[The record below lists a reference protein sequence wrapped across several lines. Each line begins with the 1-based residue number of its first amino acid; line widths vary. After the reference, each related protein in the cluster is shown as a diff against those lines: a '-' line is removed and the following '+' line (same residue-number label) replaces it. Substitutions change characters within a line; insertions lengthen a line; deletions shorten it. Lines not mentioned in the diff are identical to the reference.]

1 MGFGTINNRNIGMG
15 IATADAFTSYFNSR
29 AEAEA
34 QADQIIAQAKQAIK
48 SMNYTLQNYDLERK
62 DAYDQAVTQL
72 GAIRLQARGLE
83 ASVAN
88 ATAEQQGDSK
98 TAKLLNRTIKAEGLR
113 TMTQTKQNYQRK
125 SNEIDINK
133 EQSYLSTKSYL
144 DNLETPRVPNIIGG
158 IFNNTGKI
166 LEAYNGYKN
175 IQNTKDT
182 RVGTNYIKPSE
193 VNNTPSVSY
202 TSRELFDGN
211 TFKGFNGKNI
221 KGFIDNTYRFGVLQG
236 TSNDPLSLNYARPSV
251 FTTNLRWSNTI

>member
-1 MGFGTINNRNIGMG
+1 MGFGINNNRNIGMG
-15 IATADAFTSYFNSR
+15 LMGADIFTSYFNSR

-34 QADQIIAQAKQAIK
+34 QADQIIAQSKQAIK
-48 SMNYTLQNYDLERK
+48 SMNYILQNYELERK

-83 ASVAN
+83 ANVAN

-98 TAKLLNRTIKAEGLR
+98 TAKLINRTIKADSLR
-113 TMTQTKQNYQRK
+113 AMTQTKQNYNRK

-144 DNLETPRVPNIIGG
+144 DNLETPRVPNLIGG

-182 RVGTNYIKPSE
+182 RIGTNYIKPSE
-193 VNNTPSVSY
+193 VNNTPSVYY

-211 TFKGFNGKNI
+211 TVKGFT
-221 KGFIDNTYRFGVLQG
+221 DNTYRFGVLQG

>member
-15 IATADAFTSYFNSR
+15 VATADAFTSYFNSR

-72 GAIRLQARGLE
+72 GAIRLQARGIE

-98 TAKLLNRTIKAEGLR
+98 TAKLLNRTIKADGLR

-125 SNEIDINK
+125 SNEIDLNK

-166 LEAYNGYKN
+166 LEAYNGYEN

-182 RVGTNYIKPSE
+182 RVGTKYIKPSE

-202 TSRELFDGN
+202 NSRELFNGN
-211 TFKGFNGKNI
+211 TFKGFT
-221 KGFIDNTYRFGVLQG
+221 DNTYRFGVLQG
-236 TSNDPLSLNYARPSV
+236 TSNEPLSLNYDRPSV

>member
-1 MGFGTINNRNIGMG
+1 MGFGINNNRSIGMG
-15 IATADAFTSYFNSR
+15 LIGADIFTSYFNSR

-34 QADQIIAQAKQAIK
+34 QADQIIAQSKQAIK
-48 SMNYTLQNYDLERK
+48 SMNYILQNYELERK

-72 GAIRLQARGLE
+72 GAIRLKARGLE
-83 ASVAN
+83 ANVAN

-98 TAKLLNRTIKAEGLR
+98 TAKLINRTIKADSLR
-113 TMTQTKQNYQRK
+113 AMTQTKQNYNRK

-144 DNLETPRVPNIIGG
+144 DNLETPRVPNLIGG

-182 RVGTNYIKPSE
+182 RIGTNYIKPSE

-211 TFKGFNGKNI
+211 TFKGFT
-221 KGFIDNTYRFGVLQG
+221 DNTYRFGVLQG